1 MADFIDD
8 SDKLALGSDFVKK
21 IDKSYEKLAKQNA
34 QFVENFDEVKRSIS
48 SIENKLPQLAAIKK
62 ASEVGGKALTSQE
75 AMKLMESIR
84 VNVIN
89 ETQKVQLAVQRTFA
103 PLDVELKQT
112 IDLLTSPNEDA
123 QDAALDR
130 IDDLRK
136 AMGVDFD
143 RVAEAMGANVKELIA
158 SRQFMK
164 ENRRKEDELKEVNKQ
179 QMIEKRDQLR
189 EQGINT
195 YLDEKTQTLRVKT
208 IKDEKEFK
216 KSIIA
221 DEKYLEQKRKE
232 TNELE
237 NKMRNQKTLTLDE
250 EKIIIDN
257 RKKLLELEQDLN
269 KKKEEAN
276 IKPKDQY
283 SGFFSQTFGQA
294 GEFLK
299 QTFGEIGQMG
309 KGLGKAFKD
318 LPNTAMS
325 FGKSL
330 GKAALGLV
338 FFALKAMLVVA
349 AIVLFIYVVY
359 KIVST
364 IMKAVDW
371 IKSKLSWI
379 FGDDEDDKK
388 SDASMVDVNQNEM
401 VDQNVDPQNPSFG
414 KNIKQQTTTNQ
425 SNIYN
430 TDKSNE
436 NQISNSTETMVPGLT
451 PIAPTRI
458 QPIPRRQENVNQMST
473 ELAATKSQGMN
484 QVIAP
489 TSMNNV
495 TTNNTTQAVS
505 STPQNLDRS
514 FINLNTVPV

>member
-1 MADFIDD
+1 MAE
-8 SDKLALGSDFVKK
+8 DKDLSLYLAGGTK
-21 IDKSYEKLAKQNA
+21 IFNKMEKSYEKLAKQNSRY
-34 QFVENFDEVKRSIS
+34 FDDFEDVKRNVA
-48 SIENKLPQLAAIKK
+48 SIEDKLPQLTAIKK

-75 AMKLMESIR
+75 AMKLMDSIR

-130 IDDLRK
+130 IDDIRK

-143 RVAEAMGANVKELIA
+143 KVAAAMGANVKELIE
-158 SRQFMK
+158 SRQFMR
-164 ENRRKEDELKEVNKQ
+164 ENRRKEDELKESTKQ
-179 QMIEKRDQLR
+179 QMLEKRDQLR

-250 EKIIIDN
+250 EKLIIDN
-257 RKKLLELEQDLN
+257 RQKLVELEKDLN

-276 IKPKDQY
+276 IKPNEQY

-294 GEFLK
+294 GQFLK

-388 SDASMVDVNQNEM
+388 PAEAIPSSNQNEM

-414 KNIKQQTTTNQ
+414 KDIKQQTTSNE

-436 NQISNSTETMVPGLT
+436 TQISNSSETMVPGLT
-451 PIAPTRI
+451 PITPTRI

-495 TTNNTTQAVS
+495 TTNSTTQAVS

-514 FINLNTVPV
+514 FINLNSVPI

>member
-299 QTFGEIGQMG
+299 QTFGEIGLVG
-309 KGLGKAFKD
+309 KSITKGFKD

-330 GKAALGLV
+330 GKAVLGLTM
-338 FFALKAMLVVA
+338 FALKAMLVVA

-388 SDASMVDVNQNEM
+388 PAEAIPSSNQNEM

-414 KNIKQQTTTNQ
+414 KDIKQQTTSNE